1 MPSPNHPHVTQC
13 TFHRIG
19 ESFDPFDAD
28 YLNDPYSFFAQAR
41 AHAPIAYSPRL
52 DRWLVTRYEDIV
64 AILKDP
70 QRFSSRN
77 MVTPLYPMIPEAKA
91 ILESGLRITP
101 TLVDCDPPKHTHMRG
116 FVNRAFSPRRM
127 ATLEPQIRDL
137 VQQLI
142 NAFAGNQPVDLIQE
156 FAFPL
161 PALTIFTMIGVP
173 DCDKDLVKSWCDDRL
188 QLFFGILPPEGQ
200 VHCAHNIAACW
211 RYCEQLVEQRLQEP
225 QDDFTSDL
233 LKVRR
238 GNEELLSLQEITSII
253 YGLSL
258 AGHETTTSLIGNC
271 LKHLL
276 SDLAIWRAVSEDPSL
291 IPNIVEETLRHDTS
305 LICWRRITTEPVEVG
320 GVSLPANTKLL
331 LLLGSAN
338 HDDAQFANA
347 EVFDIHREN
356 ARSHLSFGK
365 GIHYCLGASLARLQT
380 QITIQVMTTRFPG
393 MRLVPDQTLEYSP
406 NLSFRGPKQLLAE
419 WG

>member
-1 MPSPNHPHVTQC
+1 MMASH
-13 TFHRIG
+13 
-19 ESFDPFDAD
+19 
-28 YLNDPYSFFAQAR
+28 L
-41 AHAPIAYSPRL
+41 L
-52 DRWLVTRYEDIV
+52 
-64 AILKDP
+64 
-70 QRFSSRN
+70 
-77 MVTPLYPMIPEAKA
+77 
-91 ILESGLRITP
+91 
-101 TLVDCDPPKHTHMRG
+101 
-116 FVNRAFSPRRM
+116 NRAFSPRRM

-142 NAFAGNQPVDLIQE
+142 NAFADNQPADLIQE

-161 PALTIFTMIGVP
+161 PALTIFAMIGVP
-173 DCDKDLVKSWCDDRL
+173 DKDKDLVKSWCDDRL
-188 QLFFGILPPEGQ
+188 QLFFGILPPAGQ
-200 VHCAHNIAACW
+200 VHCANNIAACW
-211 RYCEQLVEQRLQEP
+211 RYCEQLVEERLQEP

-233 LKVRR
+233 LEVRR
-238 GNEELLSLQEITSII
+238 GNEELLSLQEITSIL

-271 LKHLL
+271 LKQLL
-276 SDLAIWRAVSEDPSL
+276 SNLAIWRAVSEDPTL

-305 LICWRRITTEPVEVG
+305 LISWRRITTEPVEVG

-347 EVFDIHREN
+347 EAFDIHREN

-380 QITIQVMTTRFPG
+380 QIAIQAMTTRFPG
-393 MRLVPDQTLEYSP
+393 MRLVPDQMLEYSS